1 MAETISHYAIY
12 DHPRDFP
19 DHFVVR
25 KTTDQEVENSPV
37 SHIINCVSSLKHI

>member
-1 MAETISHYAIY
+1 MAETISQYAIY

-25 KTTDQEVENSPV
+25 KMTDQEVENSPV
-37 SHIINCVSSLKHI
+37 SYIINCVSFLKRI